1 MRASDSGTSD
11 RSFLRLGRK
20 TILAKALMRRCAC
33 VRVGGVQHT
42 GELLGRVTVL
52 LDEVRRMQAGRQILP
67 LVGRA
72 RGRTA
77 TSGSITVEVRTA
89 CRIGSNSP
97 LSSLVSRPFPAGAS
111 SSGAHSRQ
119 CINSTVISASPENL
133 SVQSQTLY
141 CSGPSSN
148 DDYLGHCKKNV
159 ID

>member
-97 LSSLVSRPFPAGAS
+97 LSSADRFRLALPHLEHTPV
-111 SSGAHSRQ
+111 
-119 CINSTVISASPENL
+119 SASTL
-133 SVQSQTLY
+133 QSFQHHLKTFLF
-141 CSGPSSN
+141 SPR
-148 DDYLGHCKKNV
+148 HCTV
-159 ID
+159 VVLAVMTIT